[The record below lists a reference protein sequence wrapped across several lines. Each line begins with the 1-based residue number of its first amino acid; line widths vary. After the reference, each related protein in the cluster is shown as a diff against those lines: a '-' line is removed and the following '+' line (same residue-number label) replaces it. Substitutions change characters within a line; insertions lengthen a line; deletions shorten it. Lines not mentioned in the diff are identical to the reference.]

1 MIGIVLAGGTG
12 ARLHPVT
19 KALSKQL
26 LPVYDKPM
34 IYYPI
39 ATLMLAGIR
48 EIVII
53 TTPHDQP
60 HFKKLLGDGKQFG
73 VVFNYLIQ
81 PEPRGIAE
89 AFILAEEYIHGRKS
103 VLILGDNIF
112 HGTSLGTQ
120 LTKYQNLSGAQVFGY
135 HVANPQ
141 DYGVV
146 TLDSVGKPQS
156 IEEKPLKPMTN
167 LAIPGLYFYD
177 ETVLQRAREVQPSD
191 RGELEIT
198 SINLSY
204 LHENKLSVEIL
215 PRGTAWLDTGTFETL
230 YEASSYVRTLELRQG
245 FKIACLEEIAFRKN
259 WISHDQVKQMIKD
272 NKSTSLG
279 KYLDMIRTDIEKSTS
294 HG

>member
-1 MIGIVLAGGTG
+1 MIGIVLAGGSG
-12 ARLHPVT
+12 SRLHPLT
-19 KALSKQL
+19 KAMSKQL

-53 TTPHDQP
+53 TTSHDQP
-60 HFKKLLGDGKQFG
+60 LFKKLLGDGKQFG
-73 VVFNYLIQ
+73 VLFKYLIQ
-81 PEPRGIAE
+81 SEPRGIAE
-89 AFILAEEYIHGRKS
+89 AFILAEEHIHGKKS
-103 VLILGDNIF
+103 ALVLGDNIF

-135 HVANPQ
+135 HVSNPQ

-146 TLDSVGKPQS
+146 NLDPVGKPQS
-156 IEEKPLKPMTN
+156 IVEKPLNPITN

-177 ETVLQRAREVQPSD
+177 ETVLQRAKEVQPSD

-198 SINLSY
+198 SVNLSY
-204 LHENKLSVEIL
+204 LEEDKLSVEIL

-230 YEASSYVRTLELRQG
+230 HEASSYVRTLELRQG

-259 WISHDQVKQMIKD
+259 WINLEQFNQLIQE
-272 NKSTSLG
+272 NKTTSLG
-279 KYLDMIRTDIEKSTS
+279 KYLQMILADIQKSAS
-294 HG
+294 NV

>member
-1 MIGIVLAGGTG
+1 MIGIVLAGGSGT
-12 ARLHPVT
+12 RLHPVT

-53 TTPHDQP
+53 TTTHDQP

-89 AFILAEEYIHGRKS
+89 AFILAEDYIHGRKS

-135 HVANPQ
+135 HVSNPQ

-146 TLDSVGKPQS
+146 TLDPIGKPIS

-204 LHENKLSVEIL
+204 LHEDKLSVEIL

-230 YEASSYVRTLELRQG
+230 HEASSYVRTLELRQG

-259 WISHDQVKQMIKD
+259 WISRDQVRQMIQD

-279 KYLDMIRTDIEKSTS
+279 KYLDMILIDVEKSKL
-294 HG
+294 HV

>member
-12 ARLHPVT
+12 TRLHPVT

-53 TTPHDQP
+53 TTTHDQP

-89 AFILAEEYIHGRKS
+89 AFILAEDYIHGKKS

-146 TLDSVGKPQS
+146 TLDSTGKPIS

-177 ETVLQRAREVQPSD
+177 ETVLQRATEVQPSD

-204 LHENKLSVEIL
+204 LHEHKLSVEIL

-230 YEASSYVRTLELRQG
+230 HEASSYVRTLELRQG

-259 WISHDQVKQMIKD
+259 WISRDQVRQMIQD

-279 KYLDMIRTDIEKSTS
+279 KYLDMILIDVEKSKL
-294 HG
+294 HV

>member
-1 MIGIVLAGGTG
+1 M
-12 ARLHPVT
+12 
-19 KALSKQL
+19 SKQL

-53 TTPHDQP
+53 TTSHDQP
-60 HFKKLLGDGKQFG
+60 LFKKLLGDGKQFG
-73 VVFNYLIQ
+73 VLFKYLIQ
-81 PEPRGIAE
+81 SEPRGIAE
-89 AFILAEEYIHGRKS
+89 AFILAEEHIHGKKS
-103 VLILGDNIF
+103 ALVLGDNIF

-135 HVANPQ
+135 HVSNPQ

-146 TLDSVGKPQS
+146 TLDLVGKPQS
-156 IEEKPLKPMTN
+156 IEEKPLNPITN

-177 ETVLQRAREVQPSD
+177 ETVLQRAKEVQPSD

-198 SINLSY
+198 SVNLSY
-204 LHENKLSVEIL
+204 LEENKLSVEIL

-230 YEASSYVRTLELRQG
+230 HEASSYVRTLELRQG

-259 WISHDQVKQMIKD
+259 WINLDQFNQLIQE
-272 NKSTSLG
+272 NKTTSLG
-279 KYLDMIRTDIEKSTS
+279 KYLQMILADIQKSAS
-294 HG
+294 NV